1 MANSDFELF
10 SRRMITFGLLDLL
23 IMLLIFS
30 TLSFT
35 DSSIIQGLSLGFGFF
50 AIFYGIIVVVG
61 FARRN
66 IHYEVKLANF
76 LSFVSGFFLIIGT
89 IQFLIAILANDL
101 FLSLQGI
108 LLILLANSTRKR
120 THTLRHPKY
129 YSWYGQS
136 KNSASGLGTN
146 EVFATC
152 PCCNSLLAVVPEL
165 LTVEDKCPHC
175 SGFLVIREEE

>member
-35 DSSIIQGLSLGFGFF
+35 ESSIILGLSLGFGFLS
-50 AIFYGIIVVVG
+50 ILYGLIVVIG
-61 FARRN
+61 FARRS
-66 IHYEVKLANF
+66 IHYELKLANF
-76 LSFVSGFFLIIGT
+76 LSFVSGFFLIIGG

-101 FLSLQGI
+101 ILSLQGI

-120 THTLRHPKY
+120 TLTLRHPKFV
-129 YSWYGQS
+129 SWYNNQE
-136 KNSASGLGTN
+136 NSASVLSTN

-152 PCCNSLLAVVPEL
+152 PSCNSLLAVIPQL
-165 LTVEDKCPHC
+165 LTIEDKCPHC
-175 SGFLVIREEE
+175 NGFLVIREEE

>member
-1 MANSDFELF
+1 MANSDIDLF

-35 DSSIIQGLSLGFGFF
+35 ESSIILGLSLGFGFF
-50 AIFYGIIVVVG
+50 SIFYGLIVVIG
-61 FARRN
+61 FARRSN
-66 IHYEVKLANF
+66 QYELKLANF
-76 LSFVSGFFLIIGT
+76 LSFVSGFFLIIGG

-101 FLSLQGI
+101 ILSLQSI

-120 THTLRHPKY
+120 TLTLRHPKFI
-129 YSWYGQS
+129 SWYR
-136 KNSASGLGTN
+136 KEENSASILSAN

-152 PCCNSLLAVVPEL
+152 PSCNSLLAVVPKL
-165 LTVEDKCPHC
+165 LTIEDKCPHC
-175 SGFLVIREEE
+175 NRYLVIREEE